1 MIGTRGKATNV
12 CGMETVGTGL
22 ACFVQTMR
30 LVGEWEKGRVEVDIG
45 CSYGAVNAS
54 GTGDKPRSRRTLAS
68 VVCLLA

>member
-1 MIGTRGKATNV
+1 
-12 CGMETVGTGL
+12 METVGTGL

-45 CSYGAVNAS
+45 CSYGAVNVS

-68 VVCLLA
+68 VVLPAGIRQEWSPRAGDRR